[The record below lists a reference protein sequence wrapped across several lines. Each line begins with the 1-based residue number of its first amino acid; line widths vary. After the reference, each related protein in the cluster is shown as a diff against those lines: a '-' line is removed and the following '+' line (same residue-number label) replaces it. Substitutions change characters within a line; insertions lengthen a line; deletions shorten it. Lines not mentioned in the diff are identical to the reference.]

1 MTKLTKKSY
10 PKNVYGLARVSTE
23 RQADEYMSLLG
34 QFRAI
39 DEYARSFGVT
49 PLVHDEKGSGARYW
63 QDRDVLTQVL
73 REAKMDN
80 AAILVTAVDRLARE
94 LTVFHE
100 LVRLGIPVW
109 VVGRSKITRKELWD
123 ELKIAKAEHDR
134 IGRVAKQDHA
144 GRKVS
149 GKKVGGTFT
158 YDTSIRGGIAGYL
171 RAGDRDRRMFERL
184 REHPEWT
191 EMSHKALAEHLNA
204 IGIRNVVTIAG
215 REKDWTRDSLQK
227 LRIRHQQELAFEAEM
242 DIADGITP
250 LDLDGV
256 HSRVHAAKMTLT
268 DDNRGGGALQ

>member
-1 MTKLTKKSY
+1 
-10 PKNVYGLARVSTE
+10 VSTE
-23 RQADEYMSLLG
+23 KQADDYLSLVN
-34 QFRAI
+34 QTKAI
-39 DEYARSFGVT
+39 REYANSLGVIA
-49 PLVHDEKGSGARYW
+49 PIHNEEGSGGLPW
-63 QDRDVLTQVL
+63 EDREILKQVL

-94 LTVFHE
+94 LSVYHE

-109 VVGRSKITRKELWD
+109 VVGRDKITRTELWD

-149 GKKVGGTFT
+149 GKKVGGAFT
-158 YDTSIRGGIAGYL
+158 YETSIRGGIEGYL

-215 REKDWTRDSLQK
+215 RENDWTRNSLQK

-242 DIADGITP
+242 DIDDGITP

-256 HSRVHAAKMTLT
+256 HSRVHAAKTKLT

>member
-1 MTKLTKKSY
+1 VTKKSY
-10 PKNVYGLARVSTE
+10 PKHFHGLARVSTE
-23 RQADEYMSLLG
+23 KQADDYLSLVN
-34 QFRAI
+34 QTKAI
-39 DEYARSFGVT
+39 REYANSLGVIA
-49 PLVHDEKGSGARYW
+49 PIHNEEGSGGLPW
-63 QDRDVLTQVL
+63 EDREILKQVL

-109 VVGRSKITRKELWD
+109 VVGRGKITRKELWD

-134 IGRVAKQDHA
+134 ISRVAELDHA
-144 GRKVS
+144 N
-149 GKKVGGTFT
+149 KKVTGKASRRGFD

-171 RAGDRDRRMFERL
+171 RAGDRDRRMFQLL

-215 REKDWTRDSLQK
+215 REKDWTRNSLQR

-256 HSRVHAAKMTLT
+256 HSRVHAAKTTLT
-268 DDNRGGGALQ
+268 DDIRGGGAPQ